1 MDLHQRGIPGVR
13 YDEAELGPV
22 HRQSPAELLAALRL
36 PTTGRVYDLDCG
48 RWPGMP
54 VYPLHPPFLVTAYR
68 SPQGI
73 RNVGDLA
80 EWAGPNAVNMSLNT
94 EIVMGTQHTGT
105 HVDALNH
112 ITCGPD
118 DHWYGGHTAAE
129 HWTDFGP
136 RKAEG
141 SSMAPWICPG
151 VMIDIAGHLG
161 LELLPAR
168 HVISLEQTRAALA
181 AQGVDVQAGDA
192 VLFRT
197 GYMRRWGTP
206 EAPRYAGAG
215 IDTET
220 AGWLADRGATIV
232 GADQEGLERMP
243 SPEPDNPHPVHIE
256 LLIRRGVH
264 ILEMAY
270 LEDLARDRAYRFLFL
285 CLPLRIYG
293 TTGSMVRPVA
303 VT

>member
-1 MDLHQRGIPGVR
+1 MDLHQRPIPGVA
-13 YDEAELGPV
+13 YEAAELGAG
-22 HRQSPAELLAALRL
+22 HRQPPGDLLAALRL
-36 PTTGRVYDLDCG
+36 PTRGRVYDLDCG

-54 VYPLHPPFLVTAYR
+54 IYPLHPPFLVTAYR

-80 EWAGPNAVNMSLNT
+80 GWAGANTVGMSLNT

-112 ITCGPD
+112 ITRGPD
-118 DHWYGGHTAAE
+118 DHWHGGYTTAG

-141 SSMAPWICPG
+141 SSMPPWICRG
-151 VMIDIAGHLG
+151 VLADVAGSLG
-161 LELLPAR
+161 VEVLDRE
-168 HVISLEQTRAALA
+168 HIITLEQTRAALRTE
-181 AQGVDVQAGDA
+181 VRPGDA

-197 GYMRRWGTP
+197 GYLRVWGTDR
-206 EAPRYAGAG
+206 AADHAGAG

-220 AGWLADRGATIV
+220 ALWLAERGATIV

-243 SPEPDNPHPVHIE
+243 SPVAGNPHPVHIA
-256 LLIRRGVH
+256 LLVERGVH

-270 LEDLARDRAYRFLFL
+270 LEDLARDRVDEFLFV
-285 CLPLRIYG
+285 CLPVRIYG
-293 TTGSMVRPVA
+293 TTGAMVRPVA
-303 VT
+303 IT